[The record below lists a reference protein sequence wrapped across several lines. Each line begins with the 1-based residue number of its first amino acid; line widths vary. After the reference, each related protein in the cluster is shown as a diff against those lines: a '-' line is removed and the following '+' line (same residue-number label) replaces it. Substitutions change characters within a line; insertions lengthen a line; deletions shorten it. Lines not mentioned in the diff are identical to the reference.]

1 MTKCQKLL
9 QIFIQ
14 KVKIFYKKYYIYTKT
29 LGNQGAS
36 MKTTATQAI
45 GYIYGIIL
53 RVFNNSL
60 TVEEALQL
68 IRDALA

>member
-1 MTKCQKLL
+1 MKMTDRQV
-9 QIFIQ
+9 F
-14 KVKIFYKKYYIYTKT
+14 
-29 LGNQGAS
+29 
-36 MKTTATQAI
+36 

>member
-1 MTKCQKLL
+1 MKMTDR
-9 QIFIQ
+9 
-14 KVKIFYKKYYIYTKT
+14 
-29 LGNQGAS
+29 
-36 MKTTATQAI
+36 QAF